1 MEKIE
6 QEQQNLSDFKVG
18 SLPTLFYIPDF
29 ISDTDQTLLLNNV
42 TITL

>member
-6 QEQQNLSDFKVG
+6 PKQQNLSVFKVG

-29 ISDTDQTLLLNNV
+29 ITENDQTLLLNNV
-42 TITL
+42 TLTL

>member
-6 QEQQNLSDFKVG
+6 PKHQNLSDFKVG